1 MEKIIKY
8 FSDWWNMSA
17 EECGLLF
24 NGKISIIFIAISLIF
39 IITCCVSKKVRNIFF

>member
-8 FSDWWNMSA
+8 FADWWNMSA

-24 NGKISIIFIAISLIF
+24 NGKVSIIVIAVSLIF